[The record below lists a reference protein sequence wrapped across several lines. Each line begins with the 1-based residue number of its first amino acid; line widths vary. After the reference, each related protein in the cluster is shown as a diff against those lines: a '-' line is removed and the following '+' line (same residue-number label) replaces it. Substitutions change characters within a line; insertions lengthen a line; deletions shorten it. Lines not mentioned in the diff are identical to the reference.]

1 MSPIRLAVFMPGS
14 SLMVVRS
21 ARYPLRQERVED
33 GRRTD

>member
-1 MSPIRLAVFMPGS
+1 MPGS